1 MLALTARRGLVV
13 TTRQVQFSVKYLD
26 SLGVEIA
33 VPYYAT
39 ADDTK
44 TMALAISEFQQM
56 LDDLDAVTDAQ
67 ITGASI
73 NIVNILPTAGKSS
86 PVAGSLV
93 NRGELLNFSQT
104 GNPRRQ
110 EWLIPAIAL
119 SKLSGGRLNLADAD
133 VSSLID
139 LITAVGTVFRYTST
153 VFAALVAL
161 LDAFLSI
168 RKHRKPDTKVS
179 FEVP

>member
-1 MLALTARRGLVV
+1 VA
-13 TTRQVQFSVKYLD
+13 TRQVQFSVKYLD
-26 SLGVEIA
+26 SLGVEVA
-33 VPYYAT
+33 VPYYGT
-39 ADDTK
+39 ANDAQTI
-44 TMALAISEFQQM
+44 ALAVTEFQQM

-67 ITGASI
+67 ITGAEI
-73 NIVNILPTAGKSS
+73 KIVNILPTAGKSS
-86 PVAGSLV
+86 PVAGSLN

-110 EWLIPAIAL
+110 EWLIPAISL
-119 SKLSGGRLNLADAD
+119 SKLVGGRLNLSDSD
-133 VSSLID
+133 VSSLVD

-153 VFAALVAL
+153 VFSALVAL